1 MELDLRSILEELV
14 ILRADAMDAFAGKDS
29 IYQSCLKEEDET
41 WKQCKKA
48 GIKMTKELDLYLGA
62 SLSSHGR
69 YADLMYM
76 AGFQDCLAII
86 KNCYK

>member
-62 SLSSHGR
+62 SLSSHHAHFLPAHCPGN
-69 YADLMYM
+69 
-76 AGFQDCLAII
+76 AGHLEFPAA
-86 KNCYK
+86 KE